1 MGTIHQ
7 IDPLAG
13 APRVVDSGGG
23 GEPPV
28 ELLER
33 LIKIETTLPALA
45 TKDDLAREIGGLRTD
60 LHKEIGGL
68 RADLYKEVGGLRS
81 EFHKEIAAQTWRFV
95 SWVTGLFVT
104 IGGAL
109 VAATYF
115 IAKHG

>member
-1 MGTIHQ
+1 M
-7 IDPLAG
+7 
-13 APRVVDSGGG
+13 
-23 GEPPV
+23 

-33 LIKIETTLPALA
+33 LIRIETTLPALA
-45 TKDDLAREIGGLRTD
+45 TKDDLAREIGGLRSD

-68 RADLYKEVGGLRS
+68 RSDLNKEIGGLRAELYKEVGGLRS

-95 SWVTGLFVT
+95 TWVTGLFVT
-104 IGGAL
+104 IGSAL